1 MRPTRN
7 AVVLMLLAA
16 TLACGGEPEPDAFG
30 NFEAIEVVVSAETG
44 GQLRAFEPVEGA
56 RLTDGA
62 VVARIDTTLLALE
75 REQLASQR
83 AASDARRAEVSEQI
97 TVLEVQR
104 DIARRAYERTQ
115 RLHAQQAA
123 TAQQLDQAERDYR
136 VLVARIEALRAQ
148 RSSAASDVTSNEAR
162 VRQVAERIDRSSV
175 KNPVSGTVLVVY
187 SREGE
192 IVQPGQ
198 PLYKIA
204 NLDTLDLRAYV
215 TGDQL
220 ATIRLGGR
228 ATVRVSRGADELV
241 AIPGTIAWISG
252 AAEFT
257 PTPVQTRD
265 ERADLVY
272 AVKIRVPNT
281 NGVLKI
287 GMPADVTFGSG
298 SSADSAAPA
307 QRSEP

>member
-1 MRPTRN
+1 
-7 AVVLMLLAA
+7 MLLAA

-44 GQLRAFEPVEGA
+44 GQLRAFEPVEGV
-56 RLTDGA
+56 RLTAGA
-62 VVARIDTTLLALE
+62 VVARIDTTLLGLE

-104 DIARRAYERTQ
+104 DIARRAYERIQ
-115 RLHAQQAA
+115 RLHARQAA
-123 TAQQLDQAERDYR
+123 TAQQLDQVERDYR
-136 VLVARIEALRAQ
+136 VLIARIDALRAQ

-252 AAEFT
+252 TAEFT

-272 AVKIRVPNT
+272 AVKIRVPNV

-287 GMPADVTFGSG
+287 GMPADVTFGSEAT
-298 SSADSAAPA
+298 ADSTASV

>member
-1 MRPTRN
+1 MRPTQN
-7 AVVLMLLAA
+7 AVALMLLVA